1 LGINIGKNKDT
12 PTEDAASDYVFCLQA
27 VYPYADYVT
36 INVSSPN
43 TANLR
48 DLQQAS
54 QLTELLTTLKNMQ
67 SLLSHEYQRMCL
79 WW

>member
-12 PTEDAASDYVFCLQA
+12 PTEDLQVIMFFVASSLSLCRLC
-27 VYPYADYVT
+27 T

-43 TANLR
+43 TANCG

-54 QLTELLTTLKNMQ
+54 QLTELLTTRKT
-67 SLLSHEYQRMCL
+67 SIIFIT
-79 WW
+79 